1 MTDKE
6 LRERAERAEAGVER
20 QRRHRKWAIRE
31 ARGAFSAALEWE
43 WRAEQAEVLLKDRC
57 ADLDYEYNER
67 LKAEAERDRL
77 LRQKQAWQDAGEAMR
92 VRAEKAEID
101 LAKMTANAEIE
112 RLGRE
117 EAAKAYEKAEAER
130 DKLKGALDISEH
142 RGLAYMEQRDKLAA
156 RVKELESAARAALEV
171 LIVMYQ
177 HRPPTSIGAKV
188 VSKLRA
194 ALHPT
199 KEEK

>member
-1 MTDKE
+1 MTP
-6 LRERAERAEAGVER
+6 ERLEEIKKNVDLWLDDDDGSVLAL
-20 QRRHRKWAIRE
+20 II
-31 ARGAFSAALEWE
+31 ALEGAWVE
-43 WRAEQAEVLLKDRC
+43 IEVLKESFGMAAMERVMADNHDLSEGIDGMIADREYFEKIAEQ
-57 ADLDYEYNER
+57 
-67 LKAEAERDRL
+67 
-77 LRQKQAWQDAGEAMR
+77 
-92 VRAEKAEID
+92 AEID

-188 VSKLRA
+188 VPKLRA
-194 ALHPT
+194 ALRPT
-199 KEEK
+199 EEER